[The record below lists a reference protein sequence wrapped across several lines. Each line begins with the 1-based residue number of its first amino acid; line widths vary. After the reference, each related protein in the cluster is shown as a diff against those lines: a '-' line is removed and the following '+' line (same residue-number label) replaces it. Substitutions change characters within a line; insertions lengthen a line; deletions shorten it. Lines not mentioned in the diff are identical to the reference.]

1 MASCGGVGYW
11 ASHERVKAERGPAAA
26 HPCADCGAP
35 ARDWSYDGADPAER
49 IDPGRGYR
57 YSLDVN
63 HSGTVVLF
71 AVPGA
76 FTPTC
81 SDQHL
86 PGYVRRADELR
97 AKGVDTV
104 ACIAVNDVFVLNAW
118 GDSVGAGDKV
128 VMLGDGN
135 GEFTAAAG
143 LELDGRAFGLG
154 TRSQRYAAI
163 LEDGVVRQLMVEP
176 DPLAVTV
183 SSVDTVLNAL

>member
-1 MASCGGVGYW
+1 MTLSVGDRIPNVTLMRMTG
-11 ASHERVKAERGPAAA
+11 EGPAPVGSGEAL
-26 HPCADCGAP
+26 G
-35 ARDWSYDGADPAER
+35 
-49 IDPGRGYR
+49 
-57 YSLDVN
+57 
-63 HSGTVVLF
+63 SGTVVLF

-81 SDQHL
+81 SDHHL
-86 PGYVRRADELR
+86 PGYVRRADEQR

-104 ACIAVNDVFVLNAW
+104 ACIAVNDAFVLKAW
-118 GDSVGAGDKV
+118 GDSVGAGDEV

-135 GEFTAAAG
+135 GEFAAAAG
-143 LELDGRAFGLG
+143 LELDGSAFGLG

-183 SSVDTVLNAL
+183 SSVAAVLDAL